1 MFKCGRCGKTT
12 ESREK
17 ENRVVVAKRDTTY
30 SNDGKN
36 SSGWEIKKEISVCD
50 RCESIRLANIK
61 KEEV

>member
-1 MFKCGRCGKTT
+1 M
-12 ESREK
+12 
-17 ENRVVVAKRDTTY
+17 AKRDTTY